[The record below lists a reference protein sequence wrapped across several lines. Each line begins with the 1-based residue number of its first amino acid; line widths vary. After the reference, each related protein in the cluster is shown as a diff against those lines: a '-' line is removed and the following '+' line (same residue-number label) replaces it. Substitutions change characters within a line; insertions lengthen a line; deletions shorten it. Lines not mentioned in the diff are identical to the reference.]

1 MRYVQMILAA
11 TLAAIALVAAAM
23 PTPPAPAAE
32 AGLEPVYV
40 EGGQYTAR
48 LHQTSRS
55 WRLLPVDGQDL
66 VITNPD
72 IYCRSE
78 AAAPVGLWVLARDL
92 DGGIELRAPSDTA
105 LPTGHDGR
113 IALLP
118 CGVPSRN
125 GAALHAPQAL
135 IDWLAANNGAVLIG
149 D

>member
-1 MRYVQMILAA
+1 MRYLQLIVAA
-11 TLAAIALVAAAM
+11 ALGALALVAVAM
-23 PTPPAPAAE
+23 PPKSTTASGSPPA
-32 AGLEPVYV
+32 PVYV

-48 LHQTSRS
+48 LHQDTRS

-72 IYCRSE
+72 IYCRSS
-78 AAAPVGLWVLARDL
+78 AAAPVGLWLLARDPA
-92 DGGIELRAPSDTA
+92 GGIELRAPSDTA
-105 LPTGHDGR
+105 LPAGHAGR

-118 CGVPSRN
+118 CGAPPVP

>member
-11 TLAAIALVAAAM
+11 ALGAIALVAVAM
-23 PTPPAPAAE
+23 PARPEPMPE
-32 AGLEPVYV
+32 PVSSPVYV

-48 LHQTSRS
+48 LHQNSRS

-72 IYCRSE
+72 IHCRSE
-78 AAAPVGLWVLARDL
+78 AVAPAGLWLLARDPA
-92 DGGIELRAPSDTA
+92 GGMELRAPSATA
-105 LPTGHDGR
+105 LPKGHEGR

-118 CGVPSRN
+118 CGAPAGSS
-125 GAALHAPQAL
+125 AALHAPQAL
-135 IDWLAANNGAVLIG
+135 IDWLAANNGAVMIG